1 MILFAS
7 SAAFV
12 GLIHTLAP
20 GHWLPVVLLVRARQW
35 RGRQAALAA
44 LVAASGHIVVSL
56 ALAWASVS
64 VGSKLFEGQHETV
77 ERYGGLG
84 LMAFGLM
91 YSVFSYFRHSRC
103 HGHEHHG
110 PVPSRKEKAPYLFL
124 FSIGLSPCVAVFP
137 IVAAAAGSGGS
148 WAAGLVSMGF
158 ALGVVA
164 ALMLATLLVSRGLW
178 LLDHPV
184 LEHHS
189 DVIVGI
195 TVALMGT
202 FLFFAPHLELFH
214 RGAGH

>member
-12 GLIHTLAP
+12 GLVHSLAP

-44 LVAASGHIVVSL
+44 LVAASGHILVSLLL
-56 ALAWASVS
+56 ALASVS
-64 VGSKLFEGQHETV
+64 LGSKIFEGHHETL

-84 LMAFGLM
+84 LMGFGLV
-91 YSVFSYFRHSRC
+91 YALFSYFRHSRC

-110 PVPSRKEKAPYLFL
+110 PVPNRKEKAPYLFL
-124 FSIGLSPCVAVFP
+124 FSLGLSPCVAVFP
-137 IVAAAAGSGGS
+137 LVAAAAASGGGL
-148 WAAGLVSMGF
+148 AAGAVSVGF
-158 ALGVVA
+158 AVGVIG
-164 ALMLATLLVSRGLW
+164 ALLLATLLVSRGFW

-184 LEHHS
+184 LEHHA

-202 FLFFAPHLELFH
+202 LLFFTPHVELFH
-214 RGAGH
+214 GGLGH